1 MKRFLLVAF
10 GPWIGVALLA
20 GCVTTTTVGESPVLA
35 EGGTPTG
42 ESSEPRN
49 RAKIRTE
56 LASLYYGRGSMGIA
70 LEELRLALQADP
82 TYAPTY
88 SMFGLVY
95 MELKETSLAQQNFDR
110 ALQLAPTD
118 PDINHNFGWFL
129 CQTKREN
136 ESIRYFL
143 QAVRNPLYPTP
154 WRSYA
159 AAGQCALQ
167 INNLADAQGYF
178 ETALKLE
185 PDEPTSL
192 QKLGQIHYRNK
203 RYEDARKLAA
213 RFNRLVEPTA
223 ESLWLAVRAERRL
236 GDKSAETAFAS
247 QLRRRFPTSAEYQLL
262 QRGEYD

>member
-1 MKRFLLVAF
+1 MKRFLLVALA
-10 GPWIGVALLA
+10 PWIAVALLA
-20 GCVTTTTVGESPVLA
+20 GCETTKPAGESPVLA

-42 ESSEPRN
+42 ESSDPRN

-56 LASLYYGRGSMGIA
+56 LASLYYGRGSMGVA
-70 LEELRLALQADP
+70 LEELRLAVQADS
-82 TYAPTY
+82 TYAPAY

-95 MELKETSLAQQNFDR
+95 MELKENSLAQQNFDR

-143 QAVRNPLYPTP
+143 QAIRNPLYPTP

-167 INNLADAQGYF
+167 KNNLKDAQGYF

-185 PDEPTSL
+185 PDDPDSL
-192 QKLGQIHYRNK
+192 LKLGEIHYRNG
-203 RYEDARKLAA
+203 RYEDARKFAA
-213 RFNRLVEPTA
+213 RFNKLVEPTS

-236 GDKSAETAFAS
+236 GDKSAETAFAN
-247 QLRRRFPTSAEYQLL
+247 QLRRRFAASAEYQLM